1 MSSDNIPTVKI
12 SFSEEFANDVLEEQ
26 SKRIEKLSKQDYF
39 NITVGNKNKTYKR
52 RKIRT
57 AERTKIQALRSKL
70 ANSRS
75 SDVATIEEQLYTTMA
90 GYYLIDKDTN
100 QPMTKDEFLDT
111 EFEEVRDVLEACS
124 FRTEKPI
131 PPPLETKTT

>member
-1 MSSDNIPTVKI
+1 MSEIPTMRV

-39 NITVGNKNKTYKR
+39 NINVNDKVKTYKR

-57 AERTKIQALRSKL
+57 AERTKVQALRSKL
-70 ANSRS
+70 ANARS
-75 SDVATIEEQLYTTMA
+75 GDTATVEEQLYITMA
-90 GYYLIDKDTN
+90 SYYLIDKETN
-100 QPMTKDEFLDT
+100 NPMTKGEFLAT
-111 EFEEVRDVLEACS
+111 EFEEIRDILEACS

-131 PPPLETKTT
+131 PPPLETKTS

>member
-1 MSSDNIPTVKI
+1 MSDVPTMRV

-39 NITVGNKNKTYKR
+39 NINVNDKVKTYKR

-57 AERTKIQALRSKL
+57 AERTKVQALRSKL

-75 SDVATIEEQLYTTMA
+75 GDTANVEEQLYITMA
-90 GYYLIDKDTN
+90 SYYLIDKETN
-100 QPMTKDEFLDT
+100 NPMTKDEFLAT
-111 EFEEVRDVLEACS
+111 EFEEIRDILEACS

-131 PPPLETKTT
+131 PPPLETKTS

>member
-1 MSSDNIPTVKI
+1 MSSDNIPTMKV

-26 SKRIEKLSKQDYF
+26 SKRIEKLSKQEYF
-39 NITVGNKNKTYKR
+39 NITVGNKTKTYKR

-57 AERTKIQALRSKL
+57 AERTKVQALRSKL
-70 ANSRS
+70 ANARG
-75 SDVATIEEQLYTTMA
+75 SDIANIEEQLYITMA
-90 GYYLIDKDTN
+90 SYYLIDKETN
-100 QPMTKDEFLDT
+100 NPMSKDEFLDT
-111 EFEEVRDVLEACS
+111 EFEEIRDILEACS

>member
-1 MSSDNIPTVKI
+1 MSSDNIPTMKV

-26 SKRIEKLSKQDYF
+26 SKRIEKLSKQEYF
-39 NITVGNKNKTYKR
+39 NITVGNKTKTYKR

-57 AERTKIQALRSKL
+57 AERTKVQALRSKL
-70 ANSRS
+70 ANARS
-75 SDVATIEEQLYTTMA
+75 GDVANTEEQLYITMA
-90 GYYLIDKDTN
+90 GYYLIDKETN
-100 QPMTKDEFLDT
+100 QPMSKDEFLET
-111 EFEEVRDVLEACS
+111 EFEEIRDILEACS

>member
-1 MSSDNIPTVKI
+1 MSEIPTMRV

-39 NITVGNKNKTYKR
+39 NINVNDKVKTYKR

-57 AERTKIQALRSKL
+57 AERTKVQALRSKL

-75 SDVATIEEQLYTTMA
+75 SETASVEEQLYVTMA
-90 GYYLIDKDTN
+90 SYYLIDKETN
-100 QPMTKDEFLDT
+100 NPMTKDEFLQT
-111 EFEEVRDVLEACS
+111 EFEEIRDILEACS

-131 PPPLETKTT
+131 PPPLETKTS

>member
-1 MSSDNIPTVKI
+1 MSEIPTMRV

-39 NITVGNKNKTYKR
+39 NINVNDKVKTYKR

-57 AERTKIQALRSKL
+57 AERTKVQALRSKL
-70 ANSRS
+70 ANARS
-75 SDVATIEEQLYTTMA
+75 GDTASIEEQLYITMA
-90 GYYLIDKDTN
+90 SYYLIDKETN
-100 QPMTKDEFLDT
+100 NPMTKDEFLAT
-111 EFEEVRDVLEACS
+111 ESEEIRDILEACS

-131 PPPLETKTT
+131 PPPLETKTS